1 VNQPTPVTARYAPQP
16 AGVAWPTN
24 RWPVADASDALT
36 RVVDDAFTAPEMS
49 ETQAVVVVQG
59 GRVLVERYAGE
70 ILHFDRPAEPV
81 TAATALLSW
90 SMAKSVLH
98 FAVGTLVDDGLVDPG
113 DRAPVPEWDDPA
125 DKRRVIRVADM
136 LAQRDGLDWIE
147 NYQLGEPSDVIEMLF
162 GAGRDDVAGYA
173 ARIAAGYAP
182 DTRFNYSSGTSNL
195 LSRIVADRVGYGA
208 AFAEYLRSRL
218 FGPLGMTSARLTF
231 DARGVWVASSY
242 LYATALDYAR
252 FGLLYLRGGE
262 WDGQRLV
269 NQTWTDT
276 AQRPLSVDAESGDL
290 YSWHWWVTG
299 DRYGTYWASGYEGQM
314 INVVPALDAVVVRLG
329 KSPEEN
335 GPARDA
341 WRRRVFDVL
350 ANYAPS

>member
-1 VNQPTPVTARYAPQP
+1 VNEPTRVTPRYAPQP
-16 AGVAWPTN
+16 AGVAWPTDQ
-24 RWPVADASDALT
+24 WPRADATDALT
-36 RVVDDAFTAPEMS
+36 RVVDDAFVAPEMA

-59 GRVLVERYAGE
+59 GRVLVERYAGQ
-70 ILHFDRPAEPV
+70 IPYFDRPAEPV
-81 TAATALLSW
+81 TAQTGLLSW

-98 FAVGTLVDDGLVDPG
+98 FTIGTLVDDGVVELHQV
-113 DRAPVPEWDDPA
+113 APVPEWSDPA
-125 DKRRVIRVADM
+125 DARHEIRLSDM
-136 LAQRDGLDWIE
+136 LAMRDGLDWIE
-147 NYQLGEPSDVIEMLF
+147 NYQIGERSDVIEMLF

-173 ARIAAGYAP
+173 AGIGAGYPP

-195 LSRIVADRVGYGA
+195 LSRVVADHVGYGNE
-208 AFAEYLRSRL
+208 FDEYLHRRL
-218 FGPLGMTSARLTF
+218 FDPLGMSSARLTF
-231 DARGVWVASSY
+231 DASGVWVASSY

-262 WDGQRLV
+262 WDGQCLV
-269 NQTWTDT
+269 SQAWTDT
-276 AQRPLSVDAESGDL
+276 AQHALSADAETGDL

-299 DRYGTYWASGYEGQM
+299 DRYGTYSAMGYEGQM

-350 ANYAPS
+350 AD